1 MILVYFP
8 FTPLPEY
15 SQTNALLE
23 IHYRQTANARFV
35 QNQSYEWTWYKIT
48 VPMAIYMWIRVNVNE
63 KLPEKRGHI
72 VQFGQFLVLQLRL
85 M

>member
-35 QNQSYEWTWYKIT
+35 QNQSYE
-48 VPMAIYMWIRVNVNE
+48 
-63 KLPEKRGHI
+63 
-72 VQFGQFLVLQLRL
+72 
-85 M
+85 

>member
-23 IHYRQTANARFV
+23 IHYRQTANG
-35 QNQSYEWTWYKIT
+35 
-48 VPMAIYMWIRVNVNE
+48 
-63 KLPEKRGHI
+63 KRQI
-72 VQFGQFLVLQLRL
+72 CAKSVL
-85 M
+85 